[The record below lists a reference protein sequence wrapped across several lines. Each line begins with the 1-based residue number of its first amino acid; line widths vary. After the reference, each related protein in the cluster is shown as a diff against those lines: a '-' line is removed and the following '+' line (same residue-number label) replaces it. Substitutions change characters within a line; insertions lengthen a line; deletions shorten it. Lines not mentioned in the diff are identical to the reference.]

1 MRHSSHTAS
10 CISYTDPQ
18 RIRIGAAHGCCGTG
32 TFGSDAPFHAREV
45 TTKIPSRST
54 ERFPVCD
61 DSPAIGPCQPRR
73 FRLQLRGIQHLSPH
87 VQPERSGKEIHPAD
101 RFAPST
107 LSSTRTVCFGR
118 ANFPFIMPTI
128 MQPDATTPSAGFDP
142 PATPSRNPRSARSNP
157 VRHPLD
163 SGPFG
168 SLESGPASAPCL
180 SRFEMQDAT

>member
-1 MRHSSHTAS
+1 M
-10 CISYTDPQ
+10 
-18 RIRIGAAHGCCGTG
+18 
-32 TFGSDAPFHAREV
+32 
-45 TTKIPSRST
+45 
-54 ERFPVCD
+54 
-61 DSPAIGPCQPRR
+61 
-73 FRLQLRGIQHLSPH
+73 
-87 VQPERSGKEIHPAD
+87 HPAD

-163 SGPFG
+163 SGPLG
-168 SLESGPASAPCL
+168 SLDSGPASAPCL